1 MSKEFDAAL
10 KDVNAAI
17 IYVANAVG
25 KGRLDDSTRHT
36 MTLSGAIL
44 SSARLLALAI
54 RDTGLAADDKW
65 QPPTIEQALGP
76 GG

>member
-10 KDVNAAI
+10 KDVNDLIRNMVKVAEDDPPPTLGAALI
-17 IYVANAVG
+17 VG
-25 KGRLDDSTRHT
+25 
-36 MTLSGAIL
+36 GAIL
-44 SSARLLALAI
+44 SGARLLAVAI